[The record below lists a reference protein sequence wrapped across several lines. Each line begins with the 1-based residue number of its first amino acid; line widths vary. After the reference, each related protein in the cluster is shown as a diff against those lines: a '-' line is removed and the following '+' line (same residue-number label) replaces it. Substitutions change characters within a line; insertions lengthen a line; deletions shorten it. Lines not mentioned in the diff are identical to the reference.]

1 MTKSS
6 PRFDTYL
13 VNVKL
18 TAKIWSI
25 FVVFLENMNFINAAS
40 EIILPHCGTY
50 TEKGWGILTAA
61 IQGEGEKMIYQQEG
75 NIKA

>member
-1 MTKSS
+1 MELHLYFISILTRYFFTLTQTKYT
-6 PRFDTYL
+6 PLDKR
-13 VNVKL
+13 N
-18 TAKIWSI
+18 
-25 FVVFLENMNFINAAS
+25 NNAAS
-40 EIILPHCGTY
+40 EINLPHCGAY